1 MIIIV
6 SILFALLGL
15 LSTLPMT
22 AIMNRMPAKC
32 FCDYDEQPE
41 ERHAP
46 PRVSVLQM
54 VICGILLAII
64 FMLLYLRF
72 GLSVQGVFLCLFSVC
87 LLMITLSDL
96 RYCIIPDELIV
107 VGVLLAGISSLPDVL
122 SAPTLMQR
130 LSPVFGALIGAGII
144 FVINLV
150 GKLLYKKDSL
160 GMGDLKLMAMCGFA
174 CGDVGIVMA
183 VLIGFLSAGL
193 FFMFGM
199 LLKKVRSDQYLPLG
213 PFLVFGVLFV
223 CCLRPAVD
231 ALLAWYIGLL

>member
-1 MIIIV
+1 MNIIV
-6 SILFALLGL
+6 TLLFALLGL
-15 LSTLPMT
+15 LSMLPMA
-22 AIMNRMPAKC
+22 AILNRMPAKC

-46 PRVSVLQM
+46 PRLTPFQM
-54 VICGILLAII
+54 IICGLLLAAI
-64 FMLLYLRF
+64 FALLYLRF
-72 GLSVQGVFLCLFSVC
+72 GISVQGIFLMLFAVC

-107 VGVLLAGISSLPDVL
+107 AGTLLAAISVVPNVL
-122 SAPTLMQR
+122 TAPTLMQR
-130 LSPVFGALIGAGII
+130 LSPLIGAFIGAAII

-150 GKLLYKKDSL
+150 GRLLYKKDAL
-160 GMGDLKLMAMCGFA
+160 GMGDLKLMAMSGFA

-183 VLIGFLSAGL
+183 VLIGFLAAGL
-193 FFMFGM
+193 FFIVGI

>member
-6 SILFALLGL
+6 SLLFALLGL
-15 LSTLPMT
+15 LSMLPMT
-22 AIMNRMPAKC
+22 AILNRMPAKC

-46 PRVSVLQM
+46 PRVSPLQM
-54 VICGILLAII
+54 IICGLLLAVI
-64 FMLLYLRF
+64 FALLYLRF
-72 GLSVQGVFLCLFSVC
+72 GLSVQGIFLMLFALC

-107 VGVLLAGISSLPDVL
+107 VGTLLAAISVVPSVL

-130 LSPVFGALIGAGII
+130 LSPLIGAFIGAAII

-150 GKLLYKKDSL
+150 GRLLYKKDAL
-160 GMGDLKLMAMCGFA
+160 GMGDLKLMAMSGFA

-183 VLIGFLSAGL
+183 VLIGFLAAGL
-193 FFMFGM
+193 FFIVGM

-213 PFLVFGVLFV
+213 PFLVFGTLFV